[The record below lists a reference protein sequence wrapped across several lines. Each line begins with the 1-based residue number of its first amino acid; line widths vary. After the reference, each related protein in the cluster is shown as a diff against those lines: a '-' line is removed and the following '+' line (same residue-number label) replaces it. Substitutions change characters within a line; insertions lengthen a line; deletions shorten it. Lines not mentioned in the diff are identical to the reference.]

1 MRGSTNM
8 NNTNKGFTL
17 IELIMVMII
26 LGIMA
31 AIAIPRYL
39 ETIQKSEISSEDAV
53 INKLC
58 VAIENHAQNKFLT
71 EGRRYWPS
79 NPFDALT
86 TKPQSYTTDG
96 TNCDKDNEW
105 TFVVE
110 ASTNGTG
117 KVTHQRA
124 DNTRFQWTYHSG
136 LNIGDDADSTG
147 TLYKR
152 SDLGT
157 DGTTTLFE

>member
-1 MRGSTNM
+1 MD
-8 NNTNKGFTL
+8 NTNKGFTL

-58 VAIENHAQNKFLT
+58 VAIENHAQHKFLT

-117 KVTHQRA
+117 RITHQRA
-124 DNTRFQWTYHSG
+124 DNERFQWTYDSG
-136 LNIGDDADSTG
+136 INTGTDDDVTG
-147 TLYKR
+147 TLYER
-152 SDLGT
+152 SELGT
-157 DGTTTLFE
+157 EGTTVLFE